1 MTDNGLFETPSE
13 LASLDMEALAKRAH
27 GCQQCRLASSRTNV
41 VFGVGRADADLMLV
55 GEAPGYHEDRRGEP
69 FVGPAGQLLDQLL
82 NEVGLARSDVYIAN
96 VLKCRP
102 PNNRDPLDDEIEA
115 CKGFLARQLD
125 LVQPLV
131 IATLG
136 NFATKLILGRTVG
149 ITKLRG
155 RVFPYRNGSVVIP
168 TYHPAALLRASSPQ
182 KVAEAKSD
190 FRLIAVEVRR
200 RHASAGS
207 SPDSADQAQPSE
219 RTESTGSQLGLFG

>member
-1 MTDNGLFETPSE
+1 MTDIGLFETPRE
-13 LASLDMEALAKRAH
+13 LASLDMDALARLAH
-27 GCQQCRLASSRTNV
+27 GCRKCRLAASRTNV

-69 FVGPAGQLLDQLL
+69 FVGPAGQLLDRLL
-82 NEVGLARSDVYIAN
+82 NEVGLSRSDVYIAN

-102 PNNRDPLDDEIEA
+102 PNNRDPLEDEIEA

-125 LVQPLV
+125 LVGPLV

-155 RVFPYRNGSVVIP
+155 RIFPYRNGSAVIP
-168 TYHPAALLRASSPQ
+168 TYHPAALLRATSPS
-182 KVAEAKSD
+182 KLAEAKSD
-190 FRLIAVEVRR
+190 FRLIAEEVRR
-200 RHASAGS
+200 RKASAGS
-207 SPDSADQAQPSE
+207 SSASSEQAKE
-219 RTESTGSQLGLFG
+219 CGRRESTGSQLGLFG